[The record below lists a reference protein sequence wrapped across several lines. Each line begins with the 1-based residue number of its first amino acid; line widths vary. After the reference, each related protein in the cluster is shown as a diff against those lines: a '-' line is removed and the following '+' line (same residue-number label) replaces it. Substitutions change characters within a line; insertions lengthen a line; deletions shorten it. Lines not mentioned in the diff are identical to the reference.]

1 MFVKMLWEFLYALNI
16 CVQVLCEHQ
25 FSFLWDSCPRLKL
38 LGRMVIACLVLKETV
53 KPFSRVAIPIYSP
66 PAKYKWS
73 RFSASSPAFGGGGF
87 YYHHWQVWSKISLD
101 LTSVSLVTN
110 DVETLHV
117 LICHR
122 YILSDEMSHWCL
134 LPSFSN
140 WIKKKI
146 LCLKDRLNK
155 TPAQVAFKNI

>member
-1 MFVKMLWEFLYALNI
+1 MRTP
-16 CVQVLCEHQ
+16 VLISLGQLPKTEIAGSYGNCM
-25 FSFLWDSCPRLKL
+25 FSFKRNCQAIFQSSYTNL
-38 LGRMVIACLVLKETV
+38 
-53 KPFSRVAIPIYSP
+53 FSSSQVQ
-66 PAKYKWS
+66 WS
-73 RFSASSPAFGGGGF
+73 RFSAFSPAFGGGGF

-122 YILSDEMSHWCL
+122 YILFDEMSHWCL

-140 WIKKKI
+140 WIKKNSV
-146 LCLKDRLNK
+146 LKRQTKQNASPSSFQEHLRKYPKKRSHLGWD
-155 TPAQVAFKNI
+155 AFSH